1 MGLGIPTWAVS
12 AINAITSSVGGAWK
26 FVQNCL
32 SDLGNCV
39 NKILEMANDAGM
51 NIPTWGKNIVK
62 SLKALRRRRQ
72 LGDSYDTHVERRRL
86 NPLITG
92 WDFVKNCLTNLDEA
106 ASKLLIMAK
115 DAKMGLPAWGVNI
128 VKSLKAAMGRRRL
141 ETDSFQNVM
150 LGTETHEN
158 HQATSTRRRLNPLIT
173 GWNFVKNCLTN
184 LDEAASK
191 LLILAKDVNMGLPAW
206 GVNIV
211 KSLKAAIGRRRLE
224 TESFKSVMLGI
235 ETHDNHQAIRRRLNP
250 LLTGWNFIKDC
261 LTDLNGCASN
271 ILVLAEDA
279 NVGLPAWGV
288 NVRFLYNVFFDL
300 LPLSLDSYI
309 PNY

>member
-12 AINAITSSVGGAWK
+12 AINAITSAVGGAWK

-39 NKILEMANDAGM
+39 NKILEMADDAGM

-72 LGDSYDTHVERRRL
+72 LGDSYDTHVE
-86 NPLITG
+86 
-92 WDFVKNCLTNLDEA
+92 
-106 ASKLLIMAK
+106 
-115 DAKMGLPAWGVNI
+115 
-128 VKSLKAAMGRRRL
+128 
-141 ETDSFQNVM
+141 
-150 LGTETHEN
+150 
-158 HQATSTRRRLNPLIT
+158 RRRLNPLIT

-235 ETHDNHQAIRRRLNP
+235 ETHENHQAIRRRLNP
-250 LLTGWNFIKDC
+250 LLTGWNFIKNC
-261 LTDLNGCASN
+261 LTDLSGCASN

-288 NVRFLYNVFFDL
+288 NVRFLYLVFSIFVYYL
-300 LPLSLDSYI
+300 TINSFSFFFI
-309 PNY
+309 N